1 MTDVILP
8 ILKEMGIAES
18 GLEMDQDILEA
29 AKQLD
34 NTSEEDVVSELVS
47 GLELVTGTEIKQKI
61 KKA

>member
-1 MTDVILP
+1 
-8 ILKEMGIAES
+8 
-18 GLEMDQDILEA
+18 MDQLVES